1 MILILWHI
9 RKLIQL
15 IDMNEKSVLS
25 LKSKIQYLKNNEAIL
40 ILQEYQNAKMFD
52 IGILEKKIIILIY
65 IKQILSLSIL
75 YKMV

>member
-1 MILILWHI
+1 
-9 RKLIQL
+9 
-15 IDMNEKSVLS
+15 MNEKSVLS